1 MRFEAQDVQNM
12 EQKRHL
18 RTELG
23 GTATNSLFYPRD
35 EGAPT
40 VANWPAVMSFQDYY
54 RLLSSPLEYSQRP

>member
-1 MRFEAQDVQNM
+1 M